1 MTFSSNINYLD
12 KCHITTMLQL
22 CAFPKSTLQMQ
33 QKHLEMQHQ
42 IYFGLQI
49 PKKHTQKW
57 RLTDIFMSTVITH
70 PEQMKQ

>member
-1 MTFSSNINYLD
+1 
-12 KCHITTMLQL
+12 
-22 CAFPKSTLQMQ
+22 MQ